1 MILLRWY
8 QLKFVSLS
16 SYYSNSY
23 ILGKSKDNESISSLN
38 KSITLFNIIFLIIFY
53 LINIGRYMV
62 NNILIVIY
70 FPSKL

>member
-38 KSITLFNIIFLIIFY
+38 KSITLFNIVFLIIFY

-62 NNILIVIY
+62 NNILIVVY